1 MKTFVD
7 GLKEVICQNIDRL
20 NPSSAEHMMKRCN
33 VWCDMTK
40 DHHHKSFEEGKS
52 YYKDHVECYDV
63 KSDSPHR
70 FGNYGMYI
78 KPRKPE

>member
-1 MKTFVD
+1 
-7 GLKEVICQNIDRL
+7 
-20 NPSSAEHMMKRCN
+20 
-33 VWCDMTK
+33 MTK
-40 DHHHKSFEEGKS
+40 DHHHKSFEDGKS